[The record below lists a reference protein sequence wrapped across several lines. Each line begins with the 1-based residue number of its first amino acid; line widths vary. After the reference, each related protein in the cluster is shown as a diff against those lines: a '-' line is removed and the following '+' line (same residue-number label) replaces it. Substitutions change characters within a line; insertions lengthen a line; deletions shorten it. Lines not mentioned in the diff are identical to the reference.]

1 MSRRRRS
8 GQRPRRLLTPALR
21 FRVSEMHMLCH
32 RKTSPRSQAGRF
44 NHVVDLA
51 WLERARVRPDAEAA
65 LLVYPLDPCRQ
76 RRTLGEVMVVLHRSG
91 NACCME
97 RVCCEV
103 LSCGVDDL
111 LKKNK

>member
-8 GQRPRRLLTPALR
+8 GLRPRRLLTPALR

-51 WLERARVRPDAEAA
+51 WLERDRVRPDAEAA
-65 LLVYPLDPCRQ
+65 LLVYTLDPCRQ
-76 RRTLGEVMVVLHRSG
+76 RRPLGAVLVVIHALDFQRSEANTSELQSLIRPS
-91 NACCME
+91 NAVFC
-97 RVCCEV
+97 
-103 LSCGVDDL
+103 L
-111 LKKNK
+111 